1 MYLIRLA
8 LASLANRRFTVW
20 LTVFAIALSVCL
32 LLAVERIR
40 TETRSSFASTISGTD
55 LIVGARSGSIN
66 LLLYSVFRLGNAT
79 NNIRW
84 DSFET
89 IAHDPKVQWAIPISL
104 GDSHRGYRVMG
115 TSSAYFEHYQYGRG
129 QALQLA
135 QGQTF
140 GNGDDPFAV
149 VLGAEV
155 AEALH
160 YQLGQQ
166 LILAHGVATISL
178 SKHDDKPFT
187 LVGILQRT
195 GTPVDRTLHISLQGM
210 QALHIDW
217 QNGMPAQGKNRV
229 SAEQARRMDLQPQ
242 AITAALLGLKSKIAT
257 FSVQRQINE
266 FRGEP
271 LLAILPGVALQEL
284 WSLMGSA
291 EKALMVVS
299 LFVVLTGLIGMLTAI
314 LTSLNERRREMA
326 ILRSVGAR
334 PWHIASLLI
343 VEAFALALAGVLL
356 GLVLLYLAIALAQGY
371 VQANYG
377 LLLPLALPSRY
388 EWTLL
393 GAILA
398 AALLMGA
405 IPAWRAYRQ
414 SLADGLSTRL

>member
-1 MYLIRLA
+1 MYLFRLA
-8 LASLANRRFTVW
+8 MASLANRRFTAW

-32 LLAVERIR
+32 LLAVERV
-40 TETRSSFASTISGTD
+40 RSEARASFASTISGTD

-66 LLLYSVFRLGNAT
+66 LLLYSVFRIGNAT

-84 DSFET
+84 DSFEHF
-89 IAHDPKVQWAIPISL
+89 AHSPRVKWAIPLSL

-115 TSSAYFEHYQYGRG
+115 TSTAYFEHYHYGRG

-135 QGQTF
+135 QGRAF
-140 GNGDDPFAV
+140 ASDPFEL

-155 AEALH
+155 AAALK
-160 YQLGQQ
+160 YRLGEQ
-166 LILAHGVATISL
+166 IVLAHGVATVSL
-178 SKHDDKPFT
+178 VKHDDKPFT
-187 LVGILQRT
+187 VVGILQRT
-195 GTPVDRTLHISLQGM
+195 GTPVDRTLHISLGGM

-217 QNGMPAQGKNRV
+217 QGGVPAQGAGRL
-229 SAEQARRMDLQPQ
+229 SAEQARTMDLTPQ
-242 AITAALLGLKSKIAT
+242 AITAVMLGLNSKIAT
-257 FSVQRQINE
+257 FSVQREINE

-284 WSLMGSA
+284 WSLMGTA
-291 EKALMVVS
+291 EKALFVVS
-299 LFVVLTGLIGMLTAI
+299 LFVVITGLIGMLTAI

-334 PWHIASLLI
+334 PWHIASLL
-343 VEAFALALAGVLL
+343 VLEAFALACAGVLL
-356 GLVLLYLAIALAQGY
+356 GTLLLYVGIAGAQGY

-377 LLLPLALPSRY
+377 LYLPLALPSRY

-398 AALLMGA
+398 TALLMGCV
-405 IPAWRAYRQ
+405 PAWRAYRQ
-414 SLADGLSTRL
+414 SLADGLSIRI